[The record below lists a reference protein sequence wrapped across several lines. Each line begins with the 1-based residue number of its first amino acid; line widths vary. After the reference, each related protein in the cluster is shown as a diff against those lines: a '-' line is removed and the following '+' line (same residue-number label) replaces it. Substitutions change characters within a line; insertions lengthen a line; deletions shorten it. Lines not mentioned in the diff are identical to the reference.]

1 MHILEVTILNIE
13 QNLESTQTF
22 ESMMQIEITQKNEN
36 SKHILD
42 SETWFR
48 DLFQLLVASRQH
60 VAQPSDPTSDKT
72 CMPHY

>member
-1 MHILEVTILNIE
+1 MNIE

-42 SETWFR
+42 SET
-48 DLFQLLVASRQH
+48 
-60 VAQPSDPTSDKT
+60 
-72 CMPHY
+72 